1 MHEQTNLMKDIHIK
15 LDATSYLCISVP
27 LSCCMLFW
35 QSFFA
40 EPLPGIQSPHPAF

>member
-27 LSCCMLFW
+27 LSCCGSLF
-35 QSFFA
+35 SLSLFLGFRA
-40 EPLPGIQSPHPAF
+40 RILRFEFL